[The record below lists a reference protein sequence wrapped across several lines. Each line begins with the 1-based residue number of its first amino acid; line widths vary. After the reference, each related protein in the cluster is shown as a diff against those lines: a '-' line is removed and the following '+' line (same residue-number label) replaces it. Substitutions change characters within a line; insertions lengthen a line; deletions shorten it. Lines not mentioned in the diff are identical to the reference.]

1 MVRQRLDH
9 QNTVDGRGSDRFP
22 RASSAICRIDRSS
35 TLVQYVGTCKEMPT
49 LRSTTN
55 EAVAF
60 VKKQGLVRL
69 RDFEEQ
75 GIPRAKVAGWVTEG
89 RLVRV
94 ARGLYALPGHDL
106 GEHESLVQVAK
117 LVPDGVVCLL
127 SALRFHGLTTQNP
140 SEVWLGI
147 DRKARKPRLEWP
159 PLHIVWWS
167 GEAMSVGV
175 VEAKVARIP
184 IRITT
189 PARTVADCF
198 KYRNKIGLDVAI
210 EGVRDFRR
218 KKKGTLEELHQAA
231 TVCRVDRV
239 MQPYLEALT

>member
-1 MVRQRLDH
+1 M
-9 QNTVDGRGSDRFP
+9 
-22 RASSAICRIDRSS
+22 I
-35 TLVQYVGTCKEMPT
+35 QYVGSYKQMPT
-49 LRSTTN
+49 LRSVSN
-55 EAVAF
+55 EAVTL

-69 RDFEEQ
+69 RDFEEH

-89 RLVRV
+89 SLVRV
-94 ARGLYALPGHDL
+94 ARGLYGLPGHDL

-117 LVPDGVVCLL
+117 LVPDGAVCLL

-167 GEAMSVGV
+167 GDVISAGV
-175 VEAKVARIP
+175 VEVKVSRIP

-210 EGVRDFRR
+210 EALRDFRR
-218 KKKGTLEELHQAA
+218 KKKGTLDELNQMAN
-231 TVCRVDRV
+231 VCRVNRV